1 MKEQNPIYTED
12 FNIKEYSIAETRVC
26 QYENSLD
33 GNFIMNYHSKND
45 KVLVLSGSSGHG
57 FKLGPGL
64 GEMAKDVTLY
74 NKKIPLEFD
83 VARLDKKKHPQYYNS
98 QIKYKEKKRLFN

>member
-1 MKEQNPIYTED
+1 MVI
-12 FNIKEYSIAETRVC
+12 
-26 QYENSLD
+26 
-33 GNFIMNYHSKND
+33 FIMNYHSKND

-83 VARLDKKKHPQYYNS
+83 VARLDKNKTSSQYYNS
-98 QIKYKEKKRLFN
+98 QIKYTKGEERLFN

>member
-1 MKEQNPIYTED
+1 
-12 FNIKEYSIAETRVC
+12 
-26 QYENSLD
+26 
-33 GNFIMNYHSKND
+33 MNYHSKND

-64 GEMAKDVTLY
+64 GEMAKDVTLH
-74 NKKIPLEFD
+74 NKKIPIEFD
-83 VARLDKKKHPQYYNS
+83 VARLDKNETSSQYYNS